1 MTTHIRFNR
10 SLATAAL
17 ALALGGALLVA
28 PPVNAQ
34 HDHAH
39 EHEAHAT
46 AGLTLNDGARWA
58 TDEPLRIGM
67 QRIRDAAAPAID
79 AGAHSLSADAARVL
93 AAAVREQVN
102 FLVANCKLEPKA
114 DAVLHV
120 LIAEL
125 LGGAEALERDPHA
138 EGGLP
143 RIERAL
149 LQYPEYFEHAGW
161 TPEAGRQ

>member
-10 SLATAAL
+10 SLAAATL
-17 ALALGGALLVA
+17 ALALGAALLVA
-28 PPVNAQ
+28 PPVHAQ
-34 HDHAH
+34 HEHAH

-46 AGLTLNDGARWA
+46 AGLSLNDGARWA

-67 QRIRDAAAPAID
+67 QRLRDAAAPAIA
-79 AGAHSLSADAARVL
+79 AGPHSLSKEAATAL

-102 FLVANCKLEPKA
+102 YLVANCKLEPKA

-125 LGGAEALERDPHA
+125 LGGAEALEQDPHA
-138 EGGLP
+138 DGGLP
-143 RIERAL
+143 RIAQAL
-149 LQYPEYFEHAGW
+149 RQYPEYFDHPAF
-161 TPEAGRQ
+161 

>member
-1 MTTHIRFNR
+1 MRFHARINR
-10 SLATAAL
+10 SLASAAF
-17 ALALGGALLVA
+17 ALALGGSLLTA
-28 PPVNAQ
+28 PLAQAQ
-34 HDHAH
+34 HEHAH

-46 AGLTLNDGARWA
+46 AGLTLDNGARWA

-79 AGAHSLSADAARVL
+79 AGPHSLSKKASMAL
-93 AAAVREQVN
+93 AAAVREQVSY
-102 FLVANCKLEPKA
+102 LVANCKLEPKA

-125 LGGAEALERDPHA
+125 LGGAEALEQDPHA

-143 RIERAL
+143 RIAKAL
-149 LQYPEYFEHAGW
+149 LQYPEYFEHPGF
-161 TPEAGRQ
+161 